1 MNLLLDTHILLWLLA
16 APERL
21 STQANNVI
29 LQASKVYFS
38 PVNLWEIGIKTSIW
52 PDYGIARIEDIHAA
66 ALQSNLQELTVA
78 SIDTMLATQLPAI
91 HRDPFD
97 RLLIAQSHNHQ
108 CHLMTVDNKIAEYQ
122 MPYIMTF

>member
-21 STQANNVI
+21 SNKANNVI
-29 LQASKVYFS
+29 LQASTVYFS
-38 PVNLWEIGIKTSIW
+38 PINLWEIGIKTSIW

-66 ALQSNLQELTVA
+66 ALQSNLQELTIA

-108 CHLMTVDNKIAEYQ
+108 CHLVTVDHKIAEYQ
-122 MPYIMTF
+122 MPYIIMV

>member
-29 LQASKVYFS
+29 LQARKVYFS